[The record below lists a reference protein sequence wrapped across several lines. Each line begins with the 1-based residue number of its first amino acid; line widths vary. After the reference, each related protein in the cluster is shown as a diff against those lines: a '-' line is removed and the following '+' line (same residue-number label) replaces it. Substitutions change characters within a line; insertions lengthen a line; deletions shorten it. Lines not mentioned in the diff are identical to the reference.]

1 MKTIARTTEFVQRL
15 RLPSGFY
22 SYKVKHKNKLLEVE
36 GMGHVPQC
44 PIAGDVDVT
53 ELSMGWI
60 IIFIIILNDI
70 YIAQVRKGHKCARAT
85 NAG

>member
-1 MKTIARTTEFVQRL
+1 VKTIARTTEFVQRP

-36 GMGHVPQC
+36 GSGHVS
-44 PIAGDVDVT
+44 VT